1 MKARKMMKCLMAV
14 LLFCI
19 SASPVLA
26 QKNIDKLVK
35 QLEKRS
41 DVSVNSVTKRDP
53 KTKKIVSQ
61 VKTYSVKDMR
71 QSFVK
76 AFEMDEEDAI
86 TAIKDLPGG
95 RLDIKDAK
103 LTFVFAPKEDELRTY
118 TLTVNRKGVVTL
130 TVVVKQG
137 KDGRDVSFWDVD
149 ILRKHN
155 PEVWRELQMLRRRG
169 LFKDEMGCVVSRK

>member
-86 TAIKDLPGG
+86 TAIKDLPQG
-95 RLDIKDAK
+95 RMDIKNAK

-118 TLTVNRKGVVTL
+118 TLTVNREGLVTL
-130 TVVVKQG
+130 TIVIKQG
-137 KDGRDVSFWDVD
+137 KDARDVSFWDVD
-149 ILRKHN
+149 ILRERN
-155 PEVWRELQMLRRRG
+155 QEVRRARQMLRRRG
-169 LFKDEMGCVVSRK
+169 LLKDEMGCVVSKK